1 MPDKQMNIH
10 RAGVSDRGPVRPI
23 MLAIAGDS
31 AAGKT
36 TITKGLVEALGPERI
51 TAVCV
56 DDYHRYDRIE
66 RKSLS
71 FTPLHPDCN
80 YVEIM
85 EQHLQLLA
93 TGQPILKPVY
103 NHHDGTLG
111 RPVLVEPREFV
122 IIEGLLPLY
131 TKLARACFDISVY
144 LDPPEKIRRMWKVS
158 RDTKKRGY
166 TEEQVLADLDK
177 REPESEKFIRPQ
189 RAFADIVVQFSPIVE
204 RGEDPNEA
212 RSATLLLRPTI
223 SHPDLSKIIGED
235 VQEAMH
241 VKLIRDDDG
250 KPVDTVHVHGYAD
263 RTMTRKIEDAIW
275 AELDF
280 PVPLPEILGTI
291 EPGNR
296 SEALAVAQLLLLF
309 HLFQTASDIS
319 PATSRR

>member
-1 MPDKQMNIH
+1 MPDKQINIQ
-10 RAGVSDRGPVRPI
+10 RASGRSNGNSARPI

-36 TITKGLVEALGPERI
+36 TITKGLVAALGPERI

-66 RKSLS
+66 RKSLP

-85 EQHLQLLA
+85 EQHLQLLSM
-93 TGQPILKPVY
+93 GQPILKPVY
-103 NHHDGTLG
+103 NHKDGMLG

-131 TKLARACFDISVY
+131 TKLARACFDITVY
-144 LDPPEKIRRMWKVS
+144 LDPPEAIRRQWKVA

-166 TEEQVLADLDK
+166 TEEQVIADLEK
-177 REPESEKFIRPQ
+177 REPESAAFIRPQ
-189 RAFADIVVQFSPIVE
+189 RSYADIVVQFSPIEE
-204 RGEDPNEA
+204 RGETSA

-223 SHPDLSKIIGED
+223 PHPDLSRIIGENTR
-235 VQEAMH
+235 EAMH
-241 VKLIRDDDG
+241 VKLSRDDDG

-263 RTMTRKIEDAIW
+263 RTMTRGVEESIW
-275 AELDF
+275 EELETSE
-280 PVPLPEILGTI
+280 PLPEALGTI
-291 EPGNR
+291 EPANR
-296 SEALAVAQLLLLF
+296 SEAQAVAQMLLLL
-309 HLFQTASDIS
+309 HLIQAEAQVNA
-319 PATSRR
+319 PAGRA